1 MTAGRSW
8 VALRPG
14 VRGQLQA
21 RTDHHEN
28 HRTPVSSFL
37 ASQVPPTK
45 QTQAI
50 LYFSWSWNM
59 FSYYSNLS
67 TLKSSLD
74 QCYGFPGG
82 GADPGAPPLLPPPP
96 RNTLL
101 SSTTSLPSLTSA
113 LCQCGPAYSTKFDHS
128 LSHRSSQS
136 GVRRSGAAPG
146 GEGALLGARRGTAV
160 NDRENPRT

>member
-1 MTAGRSW
+1 MTAGRSL

-28 HRTPVSSFL
+28 QSTVRTLIRHTLLTTLFGEML
-37 ASQVPPTK
+37 W
-45 QTQAI
+45 
-50 LYFSWSWNM
+50 FSRWWSC
-59 FSYYSNLS
+59 S
-67 TLKSSLD
+67 
-74 QCYGFPGG
+74 GR
-82 GADPGAPPLLPPPP
+82 AP

-113 LCQCGPAYSTKFDHS
+113 PCQCGPAYSTKFDHS

-146 GEGALLGARRGTAV
+146 GEGALLRARRGTAV
-160 NDRENPRT
+160 NGRESPRT